1 MEVHL
6 FGATTPVGEGVR
18 VLCHSSC
25 CPINVFCY
33 SRHRRRGSADLFP
46 VDLCNPGQFSFFGQ
60 SSLPKVWISFAP
72 IWLFASFFE
81 WLAFNCPER
90 LNGIRG
96 IIACSS
102 SSAITKRF
110 AFNRFDRQL
119 AARLVSAEDRLIAAS
134 RSLEL
139 PCKILRPAIIY
150 GQVGSY
156 GDRNISVLLR
166 LMSRLPFLPIPAE
179 TGLRQPIH
187 ASQLASVALCLA
199 KQLSE
204 SGMCL
209 PLHERI
215 SVGGDVQL
223 SYTAMLQSL
232 QRSLPA
238 HDSARRCRLL
248 PIPDRLFY
256 LIAAPLLLYSPRIF
270 EVVLR
275 MSADLNDFTP
285 AHQLNGENVKM
296 FPVDPLAR

>member
-1 MEVHL
+1 L
-6 FGATTPVGEGVR
+6 F
-18 VLCHSSC
+18 
-25 CPINVFCY
+25 
-33 SRHRRRGSADLFP
+33 
-46 VDLCNPGQFSFFGQ
+46 NPGQFSSFGQ

-81 WLAFNCPER
+81 WLALNCPER

-119 AARLVSAEDRLIAAS
+119 VDRLVSAEDRLIAAS
-134 RSLEL
+134 TGLEL

-199 KQLSE
+199 RQLSD
-204 SGMCL
+204 SSMCL

-238 HDSARRCRLL
+238 NDSARRCRLL
-248 PIPDRLFY
+248 PIPNRLFY
-256 LIAAPLLLYSPRIF
+256 IAAAPVLLYSLKIF
-270 EVVLR
+270 EAVLR
-275 MSADLNDFTP
+275 MSADLNDFSP
-285 AHQLNGENVKM
+285 AHRLIGENLKT
-296 FPVDPLAR
+296 FPVVPLAR